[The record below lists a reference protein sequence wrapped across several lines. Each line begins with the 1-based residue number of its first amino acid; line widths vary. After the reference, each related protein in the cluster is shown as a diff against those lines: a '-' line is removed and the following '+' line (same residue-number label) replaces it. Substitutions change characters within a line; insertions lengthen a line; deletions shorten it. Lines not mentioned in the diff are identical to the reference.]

1 MLSSPT
7 SVWHS
12 DHDVICVNFTS
23 FLLLDVCLCSPV
35 ICSMRFMYSEWQSM
49 PWTSRYFWTFIHF
62 TYVFLMCDLFVIN
75 VKPRKKQTKKQQK
88 TKKQQQTKQKKHS
101 WWNWND
107 WLLCLWCI
115 SLCEEVK
122 VTLGYD
128 FHEFYHAENY
138 KLFWDMLLISSW
150 KNMIYWDFCDGFSVE
165 RYRFVMDFTM
175 RRKMCYVLAFFMD
188 FTV

>member
-1 MLSSPT
+1 
-7 SVWHS
+7 
-12 DHDVICVNFTS
+12 
-23 FLLLDVCLCSPV
+23 
-35 ICSMRFMYSEWQSM
+35 M
-49 PWTSRYFWTFIHF
+49 PWTSRYFLTFIHF
-62 TYVFLMCDLFVIN
+62 TYVFLMFDLFVIY
-75 VKPRKKQTKKQQK
+75 VKPRNKQKNKQ
-88 TKKQQQTKQKKHS
+88 QQQTKQKNTH
-101 WWNWND
+101 NEIEMTD
-107 WLLCLWCI
+107 YCV
-115 SLCEEVK
+115 CEEVK